1 MDEHHDLHNHYFI
14 TVKPSSINDEL
25 VLPVDDTVPNIQVS
39 RKKNLGCCDK
49 SQMSYPLVN

>member
-1 MDEHHDLHNHYFI
+1 MDEHHDLQNHYFI
-14 TVKPSSINDEL
+14 TVKPTSINDEL

-39 RKKNLGCCDK
+39 RKNLGCCDK